1 MYWGPDFYIVSCL
14 RISGGIIMRRRG
26 KGGCTLGLVL
36 IAVGILIILGIL
48 LPTGFWWFVLAGILI
63 AIGVCLLRAF

>member
-1 MYWGPDFYIVSCL
+1 
-14 RISGGIIMRRRG
+14 MRRRG

-63 AIGVCLLRAF
+63 AIGVYLLRAF